1 MITTPSRHS
10 GERGIALI
18 IVMMVI
24 VILTAIAGGFAY
36 SMKIETKLAR
46 NSAFETDM
54 EFLGRSGVELGRYVL
69 GQQLAIPGEGA
80 YTSLDQKWAGG
91 WGGTNELLADIQLE
105 NVEMGPGKFTVKIV
119 DMERKFNISQIR
131 ENNSVILE
139 KGLTMIGVDQSD
151 ISTIVDSFL
160 DWTDPDEKSRPH
172 GAESQYYRKHSAGT
186 PYFAK
191 NGPIDDLS
199 EMLMIKG
206 ITPEIFYGSGRTGRP
221 VNSSPK
227 NRIRRPRSAFLE
239 GNPEN
244 GVKDVGLMDLF
255 TPISGSGVAVNV
267 NTVSA
272 AVLEM
277 LPGIDAAMADAI
289 VAARDGSDRTP
300 GTEDDVPFH
309 NTGELRAG
317 VPGLDPQIMG
327 SIQGMLAVQSFVFEI
342 TVTAEIG
349 NYRRKFVALVHR
361 RNRTDV
367 PILNFHWE

>member
-1 MITTPSRHS
+1 MITTPSRRS
-10 GERGIALI
+10 RESGIALI

-36 SMKIETKLAR
+36 TMKIETKLAR
-46 NSAFETDM
+46 NTSFETDM

-80 YTSLDQKWAGG
+80 YTSLNQKWAGG
-91 WGGTNELLADIQLE
+91 WGGTNELLADIQME
-105 NVEMGPGKFTVKIV
+105 NVQMGEGKFTVKIV

-139 KGLTMIGVDQSD
+139 KGLSMIGVDQSD
-151 ISTIVDSFL
+151 ISTIIDSFL

-172 GAESQYYRKHSAGT
+172 GAESQYYRKHSSGT

-191 NGPIDDLS
+191 NGPVDDLS
-199 EMLMIKG
+199 ELMMIRG

-221 VNSSPK
+221 VTSAPK

-244 GVKDVGLMDLF
+244 GVKEVGLMDLF

-277 LPGIDAAMADAI
+277 LPGVDAATADAI

-349 NYRRKFVALVHR
+349 NYRRVFVALVHR
-361 RNRTDV
+361 RNRNDV
-367 PILNFHWE
+367 PILNFHWD